1 MSLRDLLKT
10 MVLLLVTALVQI
22 SLVTPISIAGAH
34 PDLLLVVLVSIA
46 LLRGP
51 MLGAIGGFWAGFVL
65 DIGAMQP
72 LGLSSLVLTL
82 AGYWTGR
89 FGEATRRNSPHPP
102 LIAAALATV
111 WFAVGSAIFNFML
124 GQSVPAA
131 ELFGHILLPTLAL
144 NVLIA
149 YPVYKLVGRIFRT
162 DERER
167 REPAIVQ

>member
-1 MSLRDLLKT
+1 VSATDALKAAA
-10 MVLLLVTALVQI
+10 LLLVAALVQV
-22 SLVTPISIAGAH
+22 SVVTPISIAGGHA
-34 PDLLLVVLVSIA
+34 DLLLVVLVSLA

-51 MLGAIGGFWAGFVL
+51 MLGAVGGFWAGIVL

-89 FGEATRRNSPHPP
+89 FGEATTRNSPHPP

-111 WFAVGSAIFNFML
+111 WFAVGSAVFNFML
-124 GQSVPAA
+124 GQSVPAR
-131 ELFGHILLPTLAL
+131 ELFGHVLLPTLAL

-149 YPVYKLVGRIFRT
+149 YPVYRLVARIFRS
-162 DERER
+162 DARDR
-167 REPAIVQ
+167 REPAVV